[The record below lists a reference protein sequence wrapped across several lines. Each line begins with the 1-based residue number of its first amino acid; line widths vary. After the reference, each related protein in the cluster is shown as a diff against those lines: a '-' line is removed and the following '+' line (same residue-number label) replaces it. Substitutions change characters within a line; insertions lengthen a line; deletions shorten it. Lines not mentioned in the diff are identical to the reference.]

1 MVARE
6 EGVPGLRRRDHSTGD
21 RLKAELQTG
30 DCHCRAKKKP
40 VVTWEMTTGLR
51 GGEGRNFISRELWG
65 DSID

>member
-1 MVARE
+1 M
-6 EGVPGLRRRDHSTGD
+6 GLDGN

-30 DCHCRAKKKP
+30 AKKKP